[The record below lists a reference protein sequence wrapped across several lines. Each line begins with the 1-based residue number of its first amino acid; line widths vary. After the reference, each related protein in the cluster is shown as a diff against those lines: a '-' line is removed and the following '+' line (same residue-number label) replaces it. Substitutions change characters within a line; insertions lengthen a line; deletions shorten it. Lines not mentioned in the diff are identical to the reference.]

1 MPTVIWYLHLKGLI
15 TCNVLL
21 LLLLFFHIDDYSEH
35 LSATNKQRYIVQK
48 AKQYIM
54 KTKKVP

>member
-1 MPTVIWYLHLKGLI
+1 
-15 TCNVLL
+15 VLL